1 MLLMAEP
8 DQVIGTVVGEI
19 AVEVVALLFVASR
32 TNPRDSDEQMTIRR
46 TFETAH
52 PRVVRMHVGFA
63 VEVLGAKAFHLVQS
77 SS

>member
-8 DQVIGTVVGEI
+8 DQVIGTVVVEI

-32 TNPRDSDEQMTIRR
+32 TDPRQRHKDMTSRI
-46 TFETAH
+46 TYPIAH
-52 PRVVRMHVGFA
+52 PRVVGMHVGFA

>member
-52 PRVVRMHVGFA
+52 PRVVGMHVGFA
-63 VEVLGAKAFHLVQS
+63 LEVLGAKAFHLVQS